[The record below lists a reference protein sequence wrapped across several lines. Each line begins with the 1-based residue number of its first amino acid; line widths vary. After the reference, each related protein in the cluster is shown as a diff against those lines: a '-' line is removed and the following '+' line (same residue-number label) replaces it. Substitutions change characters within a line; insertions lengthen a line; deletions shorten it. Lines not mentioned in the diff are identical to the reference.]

1 MRVALVVTTLEA
13 VIVRRVNRVFLGP
26 GGDIVEGLDE
36 APKGRGGWASGL
48 DQTDL
53 IRVVEI
59 DKMDVVA
66 AGIGQFYDAAKGLT
80 LNSKGVGLHV
90 RRCIM
95 HGMSDD
101 RRRCSIEQSGVG

>member
-1 MRVALVVTTLEA
+1 MRVALVVAALEA

-26 GGDIVEGLDE
+26 GGDVVEGLDE
-36 APKGRGGWASGL
+36 PPKGRGGWASGL
-48 DQTDL
+48 DQTYF

-101 RRRCSIEQSGVG
+101 RRCRRVEQCRVR

>member
-1 MRVALVVTTLEA
+1 MRVALVVAALEA

-26 GGDIVEGLDE
+26 GGDVVEGLDE
-36 APKGRGGWASGL
+36 PPKSRGGWATGL

-66 AGIGQFYDAAKGLT
+66 AGIGQFYDAAERLT
-80 LNSKGVGLHV
+80 LDSEGVGLHI
-90 RRCIM
+90 RRCVM

-101 RRRCSIEQSGVG
+101 RRCCCVKQRGVG